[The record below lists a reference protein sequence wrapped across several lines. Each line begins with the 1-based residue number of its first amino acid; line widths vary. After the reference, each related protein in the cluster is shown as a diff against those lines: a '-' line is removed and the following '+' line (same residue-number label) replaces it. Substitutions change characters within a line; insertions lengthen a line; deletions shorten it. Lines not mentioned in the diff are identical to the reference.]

1 MRKESSLPVRL
12 DTDMKERL
20 LQIGDDLGL
29 TVSAMVRLLV
39 RSFVQEYDRNGGKV
53 VFPLEWKSSSGASPK
68 AAAAKPAK
76 TVKSAPKSKTRK
88 G

>member
-20 LQIGDDLGL
+20 LEIGDNLGL

-53 VFPLEWKSSSGASPK
+53 VFPLEWKSSTVK
-68 AAAAKPAK
+68 AKPAK
-76 TVKSAPKSKTRK
+76 KSASKTKTKRSSK
-88 G
+88 R

>member
-53 VFPLEWKSSSGASPK
+53 VFPLEWKSSST
-68 AAAAKPAK
+68 KPAK
-76 TVKSAPKSKTRK
+76 AAVKSASKTKTRK
-88 G
+88 R

>member
-1 MRKESSLPVRL
+1 
-12 DTDMKERL
+12 MKERL

-53 VFPLEWKSSSGASPK
+53 VFPLEWKSSSATPAK
-68 AAAAKPAK
+68 AAAKSAKA
-76 TVKSAPKSKTRK
+76 VKSAPKTKTRK

>member
-39 RSFVQEYDRNGGKV
+39 RSFVQEYDRNDGKV
-53 VFPLEWKSSSGASPK
+53 VFPLEWKSSTI
-68 AAAAKPAK
+68 KPAK
-76 TVKSAPKSKTRK
+76 SVTPATKTKTRK
-88 G
+88 R